1 MNIKVEK
8 SKIEGKIDAP
18 SSKSMTHRALILSS
32 LAHGKSKI
40 SAPLESDDTQT
51 TSKVLEQLGIEQV
64 KEENWIIDGGTFREP
79 ECELFCGESGTTM
92 RFMTAVSALV
102 NGKCVLTGG
111 PGLSKRPIGPLVDS
125 LSKLGVDIKSTGG
138 TPPVVVRGRGL
149 IPGGETTLRGD
160 ISSQFISALLL
171 ISPLAEKQTVINIST
186 RLESKPYVNMTMEAM
201 KAFGVK
207 PQRDEDYSSFTSP
220 RESYK
225 PTSFDVEGDWSSA
238 AFLLAAGVL
247 TGEVIAGNLNMD
259 SPQADRQIINLLEKM
274 GGNLEKGK
282 NAVKAS
288 KSELKATR
296 FDVRDCPDL
305 FPIASVLCS
314 TARGESI
321 LTGLKRLRIKES
333 DRLKSMLTGLEG
345 MGVETALEGDFLRIK
360 GGKAVGSVIDPF
372 DDHRI
377 AMSFGV
383 LGLVAE
389 GKTIIKNSECV
400 EKSYPEFWSHLESL
414 GAEIGVY
421 SNE

>member
-1 MNIKVEK
+1 
-8 SKIEGKIDAP
+8 
-18 SSKSMTHRALILSS
+18 
-32 LAHGKSKI
+32 
-40 SAPLESDDTQT
+40 
-51 TSKVLEQLGIEQV
+51 
-64 KEENWIIDGGTFREP
+64 
-79 ECELFCGESGTTM
+79 
-92 RFMTAVSALV
+92 
-102 NGKCVLTGG
+102 
-111 PGLSKRPIGPLVDS
+111 
-125 LSKLGVDIKSTGG
+125 
-138 TPPVVVRGRGL
+138 
-149 IPGGETTLRGD
+149 LRGD

-333 DRLKSMLTGLEG
+333 DRLKSMLTGLG
-345 MGVETALEGDFLRIK
+345 RMGVETALEGDFLRIK